1 MCSNNVMYREGGR
14 LVPFAEYQG
23 RGYFAVKA
31 GSTNCK
37 AFPHTRLT
45 QKGAAGLPSTHA
57 GEANGPIRSDHCPP
71 NRCSLAASLGGVM
84 NRMAVVAIAVAV
96 LLAGAA
102 VAVVVLRGRTVEGQA
117 IDSWPSS
124 DFATDLE
131 RRPKCWV
138 KVKSSEPGKCQRI
151 HKGVCYMA
159 NWAACAEYY

>member
-1 MCSNNVMYREGGR
+1 MEIKQRAALCSDNVMYREGGR

-31 GSTNCK
+31 GSTN
-37 AFPHTRLT
+37 
-45 QKGAAGLPSTHA
+45 
-57 GEANGPIRSDHCPP
+57 GPIRSDHRPP

-138 KVKSSEPGKCQRI
+138 EVKSSEPGKCQRI